1 MEAEMAYRIA
11 VEDMEQNHWVAWALD
26 LPGCFSAARTQ
37 EEAVIM
43 APTSISQYLTWLKN
57 HGYRDLPRQDRIE
70 IEVVEEFKSYVSDG
84 MYVINAFFE
93 DDKRPLQEE
102 EVEFGIWLLDRTR
115 EDLGDVVET
124 ISTEKLNKS
133 IPGEVQGSILG
144 IIEHLAWSE
153 WWYLDRI
160 GLAFERSR
168 MPTDPLMMVRAIR
181 KHTLDQLAQLID
193 IDQITPS
200 RGEYWSPRKVLRRTI
215 WHERDHTNH
224 IAKLRTYI

>member
-1 MEAEMAYRIA
+1 MAYRIA

-43 APTSISQYLTWLKN
+43 APTSISQYFTWLKN
-57 HGYRDLPRQDRIE
+57 HGYRELPRLDRIE
-70 IEVVEEFKSYVSDG
+70 IEVVEQFKSYVSDG

-93 DDKRPLQEE
+93 DDKRPLQAE
-102 EVEFGIWLLDRTR
+102 EVKFGIWLLDRTR
-115 EDLGDVVET
+115 EDLEDVINN
-124 ISTEKLNKS
+124 ISMEKLKKS
-133 IPGEVQGSILG
+133 IPGEVQGSIMG
-144 IIEHLAWSE
+144 IIEHIAWSE

-160 GLAFERSR
+160 GVAFDRDR
-168 MPTDPLMMVRAIR
+168 MPSDPLMMVRAIR
-181 KHTLDQLAQLID
+181 QHTKEILEQLIEVEK
-193 IDQITPS
+193 ITPS
-200 RGEYWSPRKVLRRTI
+200 RGEYWSPRKVFRRTI